1 MCTYKSQ
8 VFGAKTLEIIL
19 VFYYHAH
26 LLLLQMLLII
36 SDIFHNAV
44 HIILNKEPQIEKIIL
59 HLNKIIHYMFMFIEN
74 IQD

>member
-19 VFYYHAH
+19 ILAYHAH
-26 LLLLQMLLII
+26 LLLLQMLSII
-36 SDIFHNAV
+36 FDIFHNAV
-44 HIILNKEPQIEKIIL
+44 HIMLNMEPQIENIIL
-59 HLNKIIHYMFMFIEN
+59 HLNKTIQYMFLFIEN